1 MTALPS
7 NVPKSPIVYN
17 KAKLSLHHQIVMLYQ
32 KYIDIDAPLS
42 INLSAETRDRLD
54 KKLTTILK
62 LPPTP
67 ITVSSSHGIMQTLDI
82 MRQTTATST
91 NTNTTATTKTVTPNT
106 FTSSTMSRSHYE
118 EPELW
123 GLLLVFDDCITELYR
138 LLNSSW
144 KRLREKLKKGTIT
157 YSCLYIIDTLSI
169 YFVYTI

>member
-17 KAKLSLHHQIVMLYQ
+17 KAKLSLHHQIIMLYQ
-32 KYIDIDAPLS
+32 KYIDLDAPLS
-42 INLSAETRDRLD
+42 INLSSETRDKLD

-67 ITVSSSHGIMQTLDI
+67 ITITSSHGKSTTIDI
-82 MRQTTATST
+82 MRQTTDTKT
-91 NTNTTATTKTVTPNT
+91 NTNTTTKTVTPNT
-106 FTSSTMSRSHYE
+106 LTGSTLNRSYNNVSYE

-144 KRLREKLKKGTIT
+144 KRLREKLKKGT
-157 YSCLYIIDTLSI
+157 L
-169 YFVYTI
+169 FYTIFTSHK